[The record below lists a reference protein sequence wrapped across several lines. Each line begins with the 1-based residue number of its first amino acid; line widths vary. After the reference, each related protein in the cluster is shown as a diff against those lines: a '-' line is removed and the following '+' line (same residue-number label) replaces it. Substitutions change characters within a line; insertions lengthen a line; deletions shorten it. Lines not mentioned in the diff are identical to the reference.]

1 MNTIDPIRLE
11 IIRNALVAAAEEMSV
26 AVRRTSRSTVVREI
40 GDYSTAVFD
49 ASGRNVAQSARLPNH
64 LNTMGPCITDII
76 TSHLPL
82 ESWCEGDT
90 IVTNDPYCGGQHLPD
105 IVVFRPVFVDHV
117 RVALVGAMAHHIDVG
132 GSSAGSYDA
141 KATTIFQEGIRIP
154 PMKIIKSG
162 VLNEEVIAIILQNVR
177 EPEMLRG
184 DLASQ
189 MAALEIGERNIVRLA
204 RKYGSAF
211 LTTAADQIIAQSERL
226 MRAAIAKVPAGVY
239 EFEDFL
245 DDDGINPEPIRICV
259 KLTFQD
265 DEVII
270 DLSGSAPQVDGPLN
284 CTLNMTRSAI
294 YFALIAAIGDDIPA
308 NSGCYAPIKIVA
320 PPGTIVNCLAPAPVV
335 ARIAVCHRVVNVIMG
350 ALAQALPERIP
361 ASYYG
366 VSYVYIVE
374 ALSDDGTRQVYLDA
388 PVGGYGADAQED
400 GANGLS
406 AGIHNAPN
414 TPMEMVESMYP
425 IAFTGYGLRCDSA
438 GAGRTRGGLGMYRE
452 FRLESRAGI
461 LGATFDRFRF
471 APFGLFGGR
480 PGATGRLILRR
491 NGQVEE
497 LGSKIAK
504 VRLTKG
510 DVVRIETS
518 GGGGYGDPS
527 QRPRTLIDADI
538 AVGYITRECAERDYG
553 YPTG

>member
-11 IIRNALVAAAEEMSV
+11 IIRHALIAAAEEMSV

-49 ASGRNVAQSARLPNH
+49 ARGRNVAQSARLPNH
-64 LNTMGPCITDII
+64 LNTMGPCITDIVAA
-76 TSHLPL
+76 HLPL
-82 ESWCEGDT
+82 ENWCEGDT
-90 IVTNDPYCGGQHLPD
+90 IITNDPYCGAQHLPD

-117 RVALVGAMAHHIDVG
+117 LVAIVGAMAHHIDVG

-154 PMKIIKSG
+154 PMQIIKGG
-162 VLNEEVIAIILQNVR
+162 VLNKEVVAIILQNVR

-189 MAALEIGERNIVRLA
+189 MAALEIGERNIVHLA

-211 LTTAADQIIAQSERL
+211 LTIAANQIIAQSERL

-259 KLTFQD
+259 KLTFQG
-265 DEVII
+265 DEVVI
-270 DLSGSAPQVDGPLN
+270 DLSGSAPQADGPVN

-335 ARIAVCHRVVNVIMG
+335 ARIVVCHRVVNVIMG
-350 ALAQALPERIP
+350 ALAKALPERIP

-374 ALSDDGTRQVYLDA
+374 ALREDGTRQVYLDA
-388 PVGGYGADAQED
+388 PVGGYGADAQDD

-425 IAFTGYGLRCDSA
+425 ITFTGYGLRRDSA

-452 FRLESRAGI
+452 FRLDAQAGI
-461 LGATFDRFRF
+461 LGATFDRFHF

-480 PGATGRLILRR
+480 SAATGRLVLRR

-497 LGSKIAK
+497 LESKIAK
-504 VRLTKG
+504 VRLNKG

-527 QRPRTLIDADI
+527 QRPHASIDADI
-538 AVGYITRECAERDYG
+538 AAGFITRACAARDYG
-553 YPTG
+553 YPT